1 MNPTI
6 RDIPIMMEA
15 RLILASAS
23 PRRRGLLAEAGYVF
37 EVDPSDVDEPEPAP
51 GTPVA
56 DYVANLAWRKASAVA
71 ARRGSG
77 LILGADT
84 ACAVGGEILNKPV
97 DRDDAGRMIRMQ
109 EGREIEVVT
118 GLCLYR
124 GDRGE
129 WVGAAEVTVCRCRE
143 LTDAER
149 LEHLDSGRWEG
160 KAGAYGVQDDDPFVT
175 VVRGSWSNV
184 VGLPLERLA
193 ALLAGFPSLTTAP
206 GPDRMGSAEP

>member
-193 ALLAGFPSLTTAP
+193 ALLARFPSLTTAP